1 MRLAKKILKSDLV
14 RRILCWVI
22 SIYLRI
28 VYNTSKWQYEESE
41 FLQPLYESGKPFI
54 IALWHNRVVMMPYAW
69 RYPTAISI
77 FTSDHRDGKLVAY
90 TMGWF
95 GFSTIFGSTR
105 RTDLKTMRTIVK
117 SLKAGEL
124 LGMTPDGPRGPRMRL
139 KPGVIS
145 IAKLAGVPIIPVAY
159 SCSRCKVLDTWD
171 NLIVPLPFSRGVFLW
186 GEPIDIAPR
195 ATEEQLEEA
204 RVTLETRMWELSAE
218 ADRRCGHKPV
228 EPASWDDFRRGVRDQ
243 Q

>member
-186 GEPIDIAPR
+186 GDP
-195 ATEEQLEEA
+195 
-204 RVTLETRMWELSAE
+204 LSLFLFSPSPLPLSSPLSLIPFSSLKKKDYAGLTFHT
-218 ADRRCGHKPV
+218 ASSNLSKLYPCGLLCI
-228 EPASWDDFRRGVRDQ
+228 RI
-243 Q
+243 